1 MAISGSLK
9 DVSVADVM
17 QFIHLGRRTGTL
29 LLTRGAQRAMIG
41 FHGGRLVSAQAPR
54 TPKLG
59 DLLISS
65 GLIDRSTLDDAVRT
79 QDLEPER
86 RSLGQLLVASGAIDA
101 EGLRRVIA
109 QQIEQAVSEVMVWDG
124 SFEFAIDDLRPI
136 DDIALYPSDVLPD
149 ADLNTQMV
157 LLEAARIFDE
167 RNRGRGEPPL
177 DGGTPFSPLQAFQA
191 IAGPAGAGLGA
202 PPPGSPVPPHSA
214 PGGQPSILEIRRG
227 LPHLAGAPPAP
238 GFPGGTAA
246 IVASASGAGQAAW
259 ASQAA
264 QAGSRFDG
272 DSTHPSL
279 GQVVAV
285 AAGSPAA
292 AAVPAAAASAPA
304 TAAIGA
310 ALLLLE
316 QPRPE
321 AAHRRWEMPKHA
333 AERLHLQ
340 IVSADAAFA
349 HALGEA
355 LHHEVAGIEVL
366 RLDQAG
372 AVGPGEPPPIVVVD
386 LRQGGVS
393 LEQAAAL
400 RRARPRASIIALVDA
415 AVSVARVYAAG
426 VLTALP
432 PDVEA
437 VAACVENL
445 IESRDDLIR
454 GASPARPAKPEA
466 QSGVARLR
474 RVFGDLRSGLIS
486 ATVALNLMHII
497 SESVERAVLFLVKR
511 EQLMA
516 LGAFGADGR
525 GRPLAELTRGI
536 KLSTQSDS
544 VFGRSL
550 AAGEVQSVSFED
562 AGLPEPFRSLV
573 GRSRTG
579 QVVVF
584 PVLGA
589 QRVISVI
596 YTDNGDRDQPIEDID
611 ILELATAQ
619 VGMAFENELLR
630 RQISQHRE
638 D

>member
-1 MAISGSLK
+1 MAISGSLR

-65 GLIDRSTLDDAVRT
+65 GLLDRANLDLAVQT
-79 QDLEPER
+79 QSVERER
-86 RSLGQLLVASGAIDA
+86 RSLGQVLVSSGAIDA
-101 EGLRRVIA
+101 EGLRQVIA
-109 QQIEQAVSEVMVWDG
+109 QQIEQAVSEVMVWDAG
-124 SFEFAIDDLRPI
+124 TFEFAIDDLRPI

-167 RNRGRGEPPL
+167 RNRGRSEPLL
-177 DGGTPFSPLQAFQA
+177 D
-191 IAGPAGAGLGA
+191 GA
-202 PPPGSPVPPHSA
+202 PPRPPLSPLSPVHTAAASA
-214 PGGQPSILEIRRG
+214 ATSTRSPGLTGGASAAAAG
-227 LPHLAGAPPAP
+227 GAPYP
-238 GFPGGTAA
+238 
-246 IVASASGAGQAAW
+246 
-259 ASQAA
+259 
-264 QAGSRFDG
+264 DG
-272 DSTHPSL
+272 DSTHPALESML
-279 GQVVAV
+279 GAGHHP
-285 AAGSPAA
+285 AAGNHPALSHPAA
-292 AAVPAAAASAPA
+292 SQAA
-304 TAAIGA
+304 G
-310 ALLLLE
+310 LLLLE
-316 QPRPE
+316 PRPE
-321 AAHRRWEMPKHA
+321 TQHRRWEMPKHA

-340 IVSADAAFA
+340 IVSPDAVFA
-349 HALGEA
+349 EKLGEA
-355 LHHEVAGIEVL
+355 LHHEVAGIEGL
-366 RLDQAG
+366 GIDQAG
-372 AVGPGEPPPIVVVD
+372 AAAPGEPPPIVVMD
-386 LRQGGVS
+386 LRQGGVT

-400 RRARPRASIIALVDA
+400 RRARPRASIVALVDPGT
-415 AVSVARVYAAG
+415 SVAKVYAAG

-454 GASPARPAKPEA
+454 GAPSFLPAASA

-511 EQLMA
+511 DQLVA
-516 LGAFGADGR
+516 LGAFGADTR

-536 KLSTQSDS
+536 KLSTQAES
-544 VFGRSL
+544 VFARSL
-550 AAGEVQSVSFED
+550 VLGEVQSVSFED

-573 GRSRTG
+573 GRSRAG

-596 YTDNGDRDQPIEDID
+596 YTDNGERDQPIEDID

-630 RQISQHRE
+630 RQISQNRE
-638 D
+638 E